1 MYMRVPGKQ
10 SLRIGGDCFA
20 EDCDRRHDI
29 SYSRVIVIFVWK
41 GLVMRGVSDSTPAGS
56 GGLPDPGGADGGGKA
71 HRHID
76 PVVRAQSPLTD
87 GLQPRGEFD
96 RPRTASFGTTDRAAR
111 SASEVKMGEII
122 ATLESERAG
131 LRYPGQSVS
140 DMMSDL
146 FSDGFSTDDIADI
159 IKMRPNDAFATLT
172 VLASGDL
179 DFDAFTREQWL
190 TIAKNCGAAALK
202 GVGVYSNELQRWP
215 DEHKERLMAELARRA
230 NDDGPLPYR
239 PAKLVV
245 IAHMHGIDALDAL
258 RAHAEALEGWGHTP
272 YQISEI
278 VNHHGAAGLQALTD
292 FYNSETGQQTRS
304 VLTPEMMTE
313 IVNSESG
320 LFNLETLASD
330 WEKLRSLHP
339 NAICTRV
346 LEDGLPP
353 PSGWQ

>member
-10 SLRIGGDCFA
+10 SLRIGRDCFA

-87 GLQPRGEFD
+87 GLQPRGESD
-96 RPRTASFGTTDRAAR
+96 RPRTASFGTTDRAAP
-111 SASEVKMGEII
+111 SVSEVKMGEII

-179 DFDAFTREQWL
+179 DFDAFTREQWFM
-190 TIAKNCGAAALK
+190 IAKHCGAAAVR
-202 GVGVYSNELQRWP
+202 GIVAYSDGFERWP
-215 DEHKERLMAELARRA
+215 DERKQRLVAELARGA

-245 IAHMHGIDALDAL
+245 IAQMHGIEALQAL
-258 RAHAEALEGWGHTP
+258 RTHAETLEGWSHTP

-278 VNHHGAAGLQALTD
+278 VKHHGAEGLQALTD
-292 FYNSETGQQTRS
+292 FYNSETGQQAHG

-320 LFNLETLASD
+320 LFNLETLIRD
-330 WEKLRSLHP
+330 WEKLRNSHP

-346 LEDGLPP
+346 LGDALPP

>member
-1 MYMRVPGKQ
+1 
-10 SLRIGGDCFA
+10 
-20 EDCDRRHDI
+20 
-29 SYSRVIVIFVWK
+29 
-41 GLVMRGVSDSTPAGS
+41 MRGVSDSTPVGS
-56 GGLPDPGGADGGGKA
+56 GGLPDPGGADGGGEA
-71 HRHID
+71 HGRIG

-87 GLQPRGEFD
+87 GLLPRGESD
-96 RPRTASFGTTDRAAR
+96 RPRTASFGTTDRAAP
-111 SASEVKMGEII
+111 SVSEGKMREII

-131 LRYPGQSVS
+131 LRHPGQSVS

-230 NDDGPLPYR
+230 KDEGPLPYR

-245 IAHMHGIDALDAL
+245 IAHMHGMEALDAL
-258 RAHAEALEGWGHTP
+258 RSHAGALEGWGHTP

-278 VNHHGAAGLQALTD
+278 VNHHGAVGLHALTD

-320 LFNLETLASD
+320 LSNLETLTRD
-330 WEKLRSLHP
+330 WERLRSLHP

-346 LEDGLPP
+346 LGDGLPP